1 MIDKKKKGSISRRE
15 FIGKTAAAAAF
26 TIVPRYVLGGNGY
39 TAPSDKLN
47 MACIGVGG
55 MGYND
60 TIGVNSENIYALCDV
75 DDERAAKAYN
85 KFPKAKYF
93 KDFRVLLDQEKEID
107 AVTISTPDHVHAVA
121 AMMAMKMGKHVYV
134 QKPLSHTV
142 QEARKLSE
150 TARAMKVA
158 TQMGNQGHAGE
169 GARLINEWIWSG
181 AIGDVY
187 EAHVWTNR
195 PIWPQG
201 IDRPK
206 ENPVVPAT
214 LDWDLWQG
222 PATKRPYHPA
232 YLPFSWRG
240 WLDYGT
246 GAIGDMGAHLMDQPF
261 WALKLGDP
269 ISVQASSSPVNDET
283 YPKSSMVT
291 YQFPARKSMV
301 PVKLIWYDGGL
312 RPPRP
317 EELEDGERMGDN
329 GGGVLFV
336 GTKGKLSCGTYGSDP
351 VLLPKAKMKDFN
363 PPTKTIPRSPG
374 IREEWIAACK
384 TGLPTTSNFDYAG
397 KLTETMLLGCI
408 AIRIADK
415 YTTLQWDGSNMRF
428 TNLDM
433 ANQYIDKK
441 YRKGWSL

>member
-1 MIDKKKKGSISRRE
+1 
-15 FIGKTAAAAAF
+15 
-26 TIVPRYVLGGNGY
+26 
-39 TAPSDKLN
+39 
-47 MACIGVGG
+47 
-55 MGYND
+55 
-60 TIGVNSENIYALCDV
+60 
-75 DDERAAKAYN
+75 
-85 KFPKAKYF
+85 
-93 KDFRVLLDQEKEID
+93 
-107 AVTISTPDHVHAVA
+107 
-121 AMMAMKMGKHVYV
+121 
-134 QKPLSHTV
+134 
-142 QEARKLSE
+142 
-150 TARAMKVA
+150 
-158 TQMGNQGHAGE
+158 
-169 GARLINEWIWSG
+169 
-181 AIGDVY
+181 
-187 EAHVWTNR
+187 
-195 PIWPQG
+195 
-201 IDRPK
+201 
-206 ENPVVPAT
+206 
-214 LDWDLWQG
+214 
-222 PATKRPYHPA
+222 
-232 YLPFSWRG
+232 
-240 WLDYGT
+240 
-246 GAIGDMGAHLMDQPF
+246 
-261 WALKLGDP
+261 LKLGDP

-283 YPKSSMVT
+283 YPQSSMVT
-291 YQFPARKSMV
+291 YQFPARKSMA